1 VTEALPDGWT
11 TATIGELCKV
21 NPRGFTIPVGEDD
34 LISKVPMA
42 AVETESGRMDA
53 TETIRS
59 GDRKSLTP
67 FEENDVLFAKV
78 TPCMEN
84 GKIALAA
91 NLHGGRAVGSTEFFV
106 LRSTGAIEPRLLM
119 HHLLQP
125 QIRKVAAQAMTGAV
139 GLRRVP
145 RSYLEEIELP
155 LPPIAEQKRIVEA
168 LDDHL
173 SHVDEAMKYF
183 KAGARKIKTL
193 SESVSSRAVSGNL
206 VNFRSPESGEN
217 LRSAALAQRALV
229 VPKRRH
235 RPSTIGAPFPTSIP
249 TNWAVAALD
258 ELATSIEYGTSA
270 KTRSRELPD
279 DVPVLRMGNIQQ
291 GGLDVTSLK
300 YLPADHTDVAKLTLS
315 DGDLLFNRTNSAELV
330 GKTAVYRTDLG
341 PMTFASYLIRC
352 QFVSGVIPEWVSLVI
367 NSIYGRQYIAA
378 VSSQQV
384 GQANVNGTKLA
395 AMPIPLPPTQEQ
407 EFILSAVD
415 EFKTKADHFAD
426 ILSLSRTKG
435 MNMRSSLLTAAFSG
449 KLVRQDPMDEP
460 ASVLLGRIQ
469 GEKLTYKKPSK
480 TSRAA
485 STYASPEH
493 ANRIPSGTQEE
504 LPL

>member
-1 VTEALPDGWT
+1 MTETLPSGWT
-11 TATIGELCKV
+11 TATIGEICKI
-21 NPRGFTIPVGEDD
+21 NPRQFTIPAEEDD

-42 AVETESGRMDA
+42 AVEAESGRMDA
-53 TETIRS
+53 SETIRVS
-59 GDRKSLTP
+59 DRKSLTP

-84 GKIALAA
+84 GKIAVAA

-119 HHLLQP
+119 YYLLQP
-125 QIRKVAAQAMTGAV
+125 ELRKAAAQAMTGAV

-145 RSYLEEIELP
+145 RSYLEAIELP
-155 LPPIAEQKRIVEA
+155 LPPIAEQRRIIEA
-168 LDDHL
+168 LEDHL
-173 SHVDEAMKYF
+173 SHADEAMKYF
-183 KAGARKIKTL
+183 KTGTQKISTL
-193 SESVSSRAVSGNL
+193 SKSVSSRAVSGNL
-206 VNFRSPESGEN
+206 VKFRYLESGED
-217 LRSAALAQRALV
+217 LRSAALARRALV
-229 VPKRRH
+229 VPKRRCK
-235 RPSTIGAPFPTSIP
+235 PITIGAPFPTAIP
-249 TNWAVAALD
+249 ANWTVVALD
-258 ELATSIEYGTSA
+258 ELATAIEYGTSA
-270 KTRSRELPD
+270 KTRPRELPD

-300 YLPADHTDVAKLTLS
+300 YLPVHHADVAKLTLV

-330 GKTAVYRTDLG
+330 GKTAVYRADLG

-407 EFILSAVD
+407 EQILSAVD
-415 EFKTKADHFAD
+415 AFKSKADHFTD
-426 ILSLSRTKG
+426 ILSLSSTRG
-435 MNMRSSLLTAAFSG
+435 MNLRSSLLTAAFSG
-449 KLVRQDPMDEP
+449 KLVRQDPNDEP
-460 ASVLLGRIQ
+460 ASVLLGRIKAEKSTH
-469 GEKLTYKKPSK
+469 EKLSK
-480 TSRAA
+480 TGRAA
-485 STYASPEH
+485 STHGAPEH
-493 ANRIPSGTQEE
+493 TNCIPSGTQEE